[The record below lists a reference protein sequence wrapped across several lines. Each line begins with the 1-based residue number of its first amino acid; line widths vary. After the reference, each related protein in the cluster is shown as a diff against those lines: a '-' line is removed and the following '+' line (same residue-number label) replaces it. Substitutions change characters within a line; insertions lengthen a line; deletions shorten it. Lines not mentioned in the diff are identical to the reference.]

1 MKDPVDFGLTRL
13 RRVKSDRSLDGMEDA
28 VFTRIN
34 EGGPDF
40 FRGHTLQV
48 QLAVSC
54 GALLIG
60 LVMAQTIGHV
70 GAQQIRSETVV
81 LSDDSLLAP
90 SVSIEGGA

>member
-1 MKDPVDFGLTRL
+1 MKDPADFGLARL
-13 RRVKSDRSLDGMEDA
+13 RRAKSDRSLNGMEDA
-28 VFTRIN
+28 VFIRIN
-34 EGGPDF
+34 EGAPDF
-40 FRGHTLQV
+40 FRGHALQV

-60 LVMAQTIGHV
+60 LAIAQAMGHGRV
-70 GAQQIRSETVV
+70 QQIRSETVV